1 MRYLMIFIGALLGY
15 SPQVFA
21 DVADCGSLQNNY
33 GPIDYRSATPSD
45 KRLVEF
51 AHFTPA
57 VEQLKAGKS
66 SYLAD
71 DLSYTLR
78 VFPNHPRALWSMTK
92 LAMREKTEK
101 PAHSQ
106 YSVHCWFD
114 RAIRFRPEDPNV
126 RMIYGVYL
134 INKGKS
140 REAVEHLEI
149 AASYEKDNAN
159 LNYNIGLAYFDLKQ
173 YDQSLDFA
181 HRAYSLGFPLPGLK
195 NKLVRAGKWREPT
208 ILARELEPILSTGD
222 SSVLPGSKPSD
233 K

>member
-1 MRYLMIFIGALLGY
+1 
-15 SPQVFA
+15 
-21 DVADCGSLQNNY
+21 
-33 GPIDYRSATPSD
+33 
-45 KRLVEF
+45 VEF

-195 NKLVRAGKWREPT
+195 NKLVRAGKWREPN

>member
-1 MRYLMIFIGALLGY
+1 LFLSSSSSAGEI
-15 SPQVFA
+15 
-21 DVADCGSLQNNY
+21 DCGGLQNHY
-33 GPIDYRSATPSD
+33 GPFDYRSATQSE
-45 KRLVEF
+45 KYLVER

-57 VEQLKAGKS
+57 VEQLKSGKS
-66 SYLAD
+66 SHLASD
-71 DLSYTLR
+71 ISYTLS
-78 VFPNHPRALWSMTK
+78 VYPNHPRALLAISK
-92 LAMREKTEK
+92 LAQREKTDK
-101 PAHSQ
+101 PAYSI

-114 RAIRFRPEDPNV
+114 RAIRFRPDDPNV

-140 REAVEHLEI
+140 REAVDHLEI

-173 YDQSLDFA
+173 YDQSLAYA

-195 NKLVRAGKWREPT
+195 NKLVRAGKWREST
-208 ILARELEPILSTGD
+208 IVVRESEPIPSTGD
-222 SSVLPGSKPSD
+222 SSVLPSSTPLD